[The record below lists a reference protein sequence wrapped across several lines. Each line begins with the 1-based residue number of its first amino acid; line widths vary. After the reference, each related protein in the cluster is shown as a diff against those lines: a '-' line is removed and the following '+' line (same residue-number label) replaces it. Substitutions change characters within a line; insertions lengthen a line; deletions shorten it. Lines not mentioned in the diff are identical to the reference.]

1 MVLASSAYEL
11 REVTQQ
17 DYNFIYHV
25 KTTTLKPHIELVWG
39 WDEEV
44 QTKYLEESFGLET
57 QLIIT
62 YEQEEIGIL
71 ELNELEKRIEVVE
84 LEILPEYQR
93 KGIGTKI
100 LQDIIEEYKGKGKH
114 VGIGCFK
121 INRDAKRLYERL
133 GFIMIKET
141 ETHYVL
147 EL

>member
-11 REVTQQ
+11 REVTHQ

-39 WDEEV
+39 WDEAV

-62 YEQEEIGIL
+62 YEDKEIGIL
-71 ELNELEKRIEVVE
+71 ELNELDQRIDVVE

-93 KGIGTKI
+93 KGIGTQI
-100 LQDIIEEYKGKGKH
+100 LQDIIDEYVEKGKRI
-114 VGIGCFK
+114 GIGCFK

-133 GFIMIKET
+133 GFNLIKET
-141 ETHYVL
+141 TTHYVL

>member
-11 REVTQQ
+11 REVTHQ

-39 WDEEV
+39 WDEAV

-62 YEQEEIGIL
+62 HEQEEIGIL
-71 ELNELEKRIEVVE
+71 ELNELEKRLEVVE
-84 LEILPEYQR
+84 LEILPAYQR

-100 LQDIIEEYKGKGKH
+100 LQDIIEEYKGKGKQ

-121 INRDAKRLYERL
+121 INGDAKRLYERL

>member
-1 MVLASSAYEL
+1 MVLASGTYEL
-11 REVTQQ
+11 REVTHQ

-39 WDEEV
+39 WDEAV

-62 YEQEEIGIL
+62 YEDKEIGVL
-71 ELNELEKRIEVVE
+71 ELNELAQRIDVVE

-93 KGIGTKI
+93 KGIGTQI
-100 LQDIIEEYKGKGKH
+100 LQDIIDEYTEKGTH

-133 GFIMIKET
+133 GFSLIKET
-141 ETHYVL
+141 NTHYVL

>member
-1 MVLASSAYEL
+1 MALASRVYEL

-39 WDEEV
+39 WDEAV

-57 QLIIT
+57 QLIIS
-62 YEQEEIGIL
+62 YEDKEIGIL
-71 ELNELEKRIEVVE
+71 ELNELNQRIDVVE

-93 KGIGTKI
+93 KGIGTNI
-100 LQDIIEEYKGKGKH
+100 LKDIIQEYKGKGKN

-121 INRDAKRLYERL
+121 INADAKRLYERL
-133 GFIMIKET
+133 GFILIKET
-141 ETHYVL
+141 PTHYVL
-147 EL
+147 EM

>member
-1 MVLASSAYEL
+1 MVLASGVYEL
-11 REVTQQ
+11 RAVTHQ

-39 WDEEV
+39 WDEAV
-44 QTKYLEESFGLET
+44 QTKYLEESFGIET

-62 YEQEEIGIL
+62 YEDQEIGIL
-71 ELNELEKRIEVVE
+71 ELNELQQRIEVVE

-93 KGIGTKI
+93 RGIGTHI
-100 LQDIIEEYKGKGKH
+100 LQDIIDEYTEKGKK

-121 INRDAKRLYERL
+121 INTEAKRLYERL
-133 GFIMIKET
+133 GFMLIKET
-141 ETHYVL
+141 ATHYVL